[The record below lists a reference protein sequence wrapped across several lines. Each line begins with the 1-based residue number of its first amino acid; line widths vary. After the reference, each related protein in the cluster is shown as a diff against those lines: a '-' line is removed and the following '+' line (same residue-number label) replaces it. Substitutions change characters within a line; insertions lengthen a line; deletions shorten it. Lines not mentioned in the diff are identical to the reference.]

1 MDATLRPVPRRQVLL
16 MGGGFVLL
24 SLPLPAL
31 AQTQPAAATGEGA
44 DGWPHQVT
52 ADGASATVYQP
63 QVISWP
69 GQTTLNA
76 RAAVAITRPGGG
88 PPVLGTLE
96 ITAQTT
102 TDFATRTVTLT
113 EPRLVASHFPSLDTA
128 EAAKLETHIRAVL
141 PEVARHSVP
150 LDTVLLSLRD
160 QTKAP
165 DTPPVN
171 NDPPVIFYSARPA
184 SLIVFDGEPVLA
196 PIANSPLSL
205 AVNTNWDVFFDPDG
219 GGAWFLLNNGSWF
232 TAPKAIGPW
241 HPAESLPEALR
252 SLPDEP
258 NLAEARRAIPGRPIA
273 ADAAP
278 VIFVSTKPAEIIVTE
293 GPPAYTAIPGTGI
306 QVVSNSN
313 SSLFRQGDNGR
324 FYYLVS
330 GRWFSATSLDGPW
343 SFATPDLPA
352 DFAQIPPD
360 SPSGHVLSSVP
371 GTAQAQEAVL
381 QAQIPQQATLRRNAA
396 TLQVTY
402 VGKPEFKPIPGTNMT
417 YAVNT
422 SYEVLDVG
430 GKYYCCHQGAWFVA
444 AAPTGPW
451 ALADS
456 VPPDI
461 HHIPPSHPLYN
472 VTYVNVYSATPE
484 AVTFGFTAGY
494 LSAQISSGVLVYGT
508 GYWYPPVVLPGP
520 VPVYMPYPYTYAG
533 NVTYNATTGAWVR
546 GGTVYGAYGGV
557 AQGRTAYN
565 PATGAWA
572 QGGAIYGP
580 YGGAG
585 AWSAYNPHTGAYARG
600 SGSWESGSGWANASF
615 ANPTTGRSGSTNQNW
630 NPYSRWGSSTV
641 SGPNQTVN
649 TESGSNARGSAG
661 AFSSS
666 TGAEGVGARGVAGNQ
681 GGAVKTQSGNV
692 YAGADGNVYRRTDDG
707 WSKWN
712 NNSWQPVQQPTHE
725 SRASA
730 GTSTAGAGGTG
741 TGASAS
747 TPQPAA
753 RGGAPQSSGTG
764 EGGFGQRFGQGGEG
778 SQGGRFGQEGG
789 IGGRFGQ
796 GGGAS
801 GQPFGE
807 QGPGHLEQD
816 HQARQFGE
824 MRQRAF
830 AGGGFGG
837 GGFGG
842 GFGGGGFGG
851 FHRR

>member
-1 MDATLRPVPRRQVLL
+1 
-16 MGGGFVLL
+16 MGGGLALL
-24 SLPLPAL
+24 CLPLPVFG
-31 AQTQPAAATGEGA
+31 QTAPSETA

-52 ADGASATVYQP
+52 AEGASATVYQP

-76 RAAVAITRPGGG
+76 RAAVAITRPSGGD
-88 PPVLGTLE
+88 PVLGTLE
-96 ITAQTT
+96 FTAQTS
-102 TDFATRTVTLT
+102 TDLATRTVTLT
-113 EPRLVASHFPSLDTA
+113 DPRLVASHFPSLDTA
-128 EAAKLETHIRAVL
+128 QAAQLDAHIRAVL
-141 PEVARHSVP
+141 PQVARHSVP

-160 QTKAP
+160 DTKAP
-165 DTPPVN
+165 DDAPAMN
-171 NDPPVIFYSARPA
+171 NDPPVIVYSARPA
-184 SLIVFDGEPVLA
+184 SLVVFDGEPVLA
-196 PIANSPLSL
+196 PIPHSPLSL
-205 AVNTNWDVFFDPDG
+205 AVNTNWDVFFDPAG
-219 GGAWFLLNNGSWF
+219 AGAWFLLNNDSWF
-232 TAPKAIGPW
+232 TAPKANGPW
-241 HPAESLPEALR
+241 HPTESLPQALR

-258 NLAEARRAIPGRPIA
+258 NLAEARKAIPGRPLA
-273 ADAAP
+273 PDAAP
-278 VIFVSTKPAEIIVTE
+278 TIFVSLKPAEIIVTD
-293 GPPAYTAIPGTGI
+293 GPPAYTAIPGTRI

-313 SSLFRQGDNGR
+313 SSLFRQEDTKQ

-330 GRWFSATSLDGPW
+330 GRWFSAASLEGPW
-343 SFATPDLPA
+343 SFATPNLPP

-360 SPSGHVLSSVP
+360 GPAGHVLSSVP

-381 QAQIPQQATLRRNAA
+381 QAQIPQQATLRRDAA

-402 VGKPEFKPIPGTNMT
+402 VGKPEFKPIPGTNIT

-422 SYEVLDVG
+422 SFEVLDVG

-444 AAPTGPW
+444 PAPTGPW

-456 VPPDI
+456 VPSEI
-461 HHIPPSHPLYN
+461 HHIPPSHPLHN
-472 VTYVNVYSATPE
+472 VTYVNVYSTTPE

-520 VPVYMPYPYTYAG
+520 VPVYLPYPYTYAG
-533 NVTYNATTGAWVR
+533 NVTYNAATGAWGR
-546 GGTVYGAYGGV
+546 GGAVYGPYGGV
-557 AQGRTAYN
+557 AQGGTAYN

-572 QGGAIYGP
+572 QGGAVYGP

-585 AWSAYNPHTGAYARG
+585 AWSAYNPQTGAYAHG
-600 SGSWESGSGWANASF
+600 SGAWNSGTGWANASF

-666 TGAEGVGARGVAGNQ
+666 TGAEGVGARGAAGNQ

-712 NNSWQPVQQPTHE
+712 DNSWQQVQTPSHE
-725 SRASA
+725 TRGSA
-730 GTSTAGAGGTG
+730 GSTAGAGTG
-741 TGASAS
+741 TGASA
-747 TPQPAA
+747 PQPAA
-753 RGGAPQSSGTG
+753 RTGAQPSPSGTG
-764 EGGFGQRFGQGGEG
+764 GGGGGFGERFGQGGQG
-778 SQGGRFGQEGG
+778 STA
-789 IGGRFGQ
+789 GRFGQ
-796 GGGAS
+796 GGTGEGFGQNGGAPDQRFG
-801 GQPFGE
+801 GQRFGGQQFGG
-807 QGPGHLEQD
+807 QGQGLGQLEQD

-824 MRQRAF
+824 MRQRAM
-830 AGGGFGG
+830 AGGGMGGGMGG
-837 GGFGG
+837 GGFGER
-842 GFGGGGFGG
+842 FGGGGMGGG